1 MATVTPDVGV
11 GGGGWAAI
19 ARKDAAVEKKLD
31 IPALLST
38 EGLKTVVVDANAIIG
53 GGSKLSGIADQ
64 FFTIKEV
71 LQEVR
76 DPASRFYLATLPVTI
91 NCLEPSEEALAKVV
105 RFARATGDLQALS
118 EVDMKLIALT
128 YTLEAQVHGTE
139 HIRTQ
144 PPPLILTRKT
154 NGPGLK
160 DPPGWGSV
168 PNPEEWEGID
178 DEEDGANT
186 GSRIMGLKTLSLDAP
201 ESIVTGDHGLS
212 GADSEKDLVGDSAAV
227 HDSKSTG
234 DPISEG
240 EESAAVHDAER
251 NGDGVEDGHISAPRP
266 VREDDE
272 TPYSATNAESAQT
285 LSQSVQEAD
294 SSKSLDIAAVPSIS
308 VEEKSAAKAQ
318 VDEGG
323 DDWQRALSRST
334 RRQYLK
340 REQRRAARL
349 KWAEEQA
356 ANNVQDT
363 GMREGEGEQA
373 AEESLVQAAEGAV
386 LFRPSSADVDCGE
399 EEAQLV
405 HGSLEHGSEGLDGAE
420 SVDDHSGQDDAA
432 SNIDAASSA
441 VDTEQSWDVG
451 PLWTSSIACMTGD
464 YAMQNVILQMGLRLL
479 STSGQHIKELNKW
492 ILKCQACG
500 KVTHETGRLFCPK
513 CGNGGTLFKVSITV
527 GPNGTVHAGRS
538 RRPILRGTRYSL
550 PLPKGGREGALKNPI
565 LREDQLPAK
574 PRKAKKPEFEAF
586 SSSDVVFSLSHE
598 RKGEKGAAVK
608 SAAAI
613 FSGRRNPNERR
624 KIAK

>member
-1 MATVTPDVGV
+1 MATVTTDGGG

-38 EGLKTVVVDANAIIG
+38 AGLKTVVVDANAIIG
-53 GGSKLSGIADQ
+53 GGIRLSGMADQ

-76 DPASRFYLATLPVTI
+76 DPASRFHLATLPVTI

-144 PPPLILTRKT
+144 PPPLILTRKN
-154 NGPGLK
+154 NGQQLK

-186 GSRIMGLKTLSLDAP
+186 GSRIMGLKTLSLDTR
-201 ESIVTGDHGLS
+201 ESTVTAS
-212 GADSEKDLVGDSAAV
+212 GADSETDLVG
-227 HDSKSTG
+227 
-234 DPISEG
+234 
-240 EESAAVHDAER
+240 ESADVHDAKS
-251 NGDGVEDGHISAPRP
+251 NGDGVAEGRNSAPRSSQ
-266 VREDDE
+266 EDDE
-272 TPYSATNAESAQT
+272 TPHSAANAESAKT
-285 LSQSVQEAD
+285 PLIQSVQEVD
-294 SSKSLDIAAVPSIS
+294 SSKSPDIVAAPSIS
-308 VEEKSAAKAQ
+308 VEEKPVSKAQ
-318 VDEGG
+318 VDEDG

-356 ANNVQDT
+356 ANDVHDT
-363 GMREGEGEQA
+363 GRRELEGEQA
-373 AEESLVQAAEGAV
+373 AEESSELSAQGAAF
-386 LFRPSSADVDCGE
+386 FRPDLSAGVDCGE
-399 EEAQLV
+399 DEEAQLV
-405 HGSLEHGSEGLDGAE
+405 HGASEHGSEGLDGAE
-420 SVDDHSGQDDAA
+420 SVDDHSGQDDTA
-432 SNIDAASSA
+432 SSTDAASSA
-441 VDTEQSWDVG
+441 VDTEQSWAVG
-451 PLWTSSIACMTGD
+451 PMWTSSIACMTGD

-500 KVTHETGRLFCPK
+500 KVTNETGRLFCPK

-565 LREDQLPAK
+565 LREDQLPSK
-574 PRKAKKPEFEAF
+574 PRKVKKPEFEAF

-624 KIAK
+624 KIPK